1 MPEIT
6 KTLMVAN
13 AGEWREWLEKN
24 YNIEDEIWLIHYKK
38 HSGKCGFTYDEAVEE
53 ALCFGWIDGIM
64 KRIDNEKH
72 TIRYTPRRKR
82 SIWSALNK
90 KRVAKLI
97 KEGRM
102 TKAGM
107 EKIQHA
113 KKSGEWEKAL
123 IREDVSIIPDDLKKV
138 LEENIKAKEIFEN
151 STPSIKK
158 QFMWWIND
166 AKKEETRQRRILKV
180 IKMLEKGI
188 KPGMI

>member
-13 AGEWREWLEKN
+13 AIEWREWLENN

-64 KRIDNEKH
+64 KRIDDEKH

-82 SIWSALNK
+82 SVWSELNK
-90 KRVAKLI
+90 KRVKKLI
-97 KEGRM
+97 KEGKI
-102 TKAGM
+102 TEAGM
-107 EKIQHA
+107 KKIREA
-113 KKSGEWEKAL
+113 KESGEWEKAL
-123 IREDVSIIPDDLKKV
+123 LREDVSKIPDDLKNALK
-138 LEENIKAKEIFEN
+138 ENIIAKDKFEN
-151 STPSIKK
+151 YSPSIKK
-158 QFMWWIND
+158 QFIWWIND

-180 IKMLEKGI
+180 IKMIEENI
-188 KPGMI
+188 KPGMM